1 MGDRELKTWV
11 GDQLQTLLGFSE
23 KVAVEYMI
31 ALGTC
36 GSGGGGERRGA
47 EAPRGALEP
56 PGAASCGG
64 PPAPPAAPGG
74 VGRASKK

>member
-47 EAPRGALEP
+47 EGSGEGEQGRREGRRE
-56 PGAASCGG
+56 GG
-64 PPAPPAAPGG
+64 RE
-74 VGRASKK
+74 GRQREG